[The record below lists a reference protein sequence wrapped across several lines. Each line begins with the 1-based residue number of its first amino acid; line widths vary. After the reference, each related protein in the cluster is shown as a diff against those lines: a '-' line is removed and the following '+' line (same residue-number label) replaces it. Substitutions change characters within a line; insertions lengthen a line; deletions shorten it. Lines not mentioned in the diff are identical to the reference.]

1 MKPRIEDYENESEK
15 KILRDNK
22 KQVVIVEG
30 NNFNILK
37 NMSLA
42 KIEFAV
48 NMTCQKCVNTV
59 RESLLDLNG
68 IENLDISLERGTV
81 VVETN
86 LPFTLIQEKI
96 EKSGKKAVL
105 KGYGEGCIVDGTVDG
120 LEPGQHGIHIHE
132 CGDISK
138 GCESVGEHFNPY
150 NSIHG
155 GPEDDISKK
164 HIGDLGN
171 IEADNNGRALFRK
184 INQFLTVSDIIGR
197 SLVITD
203 KPDDLG
209 KGNDKQSK
217 IDGNSGKRL
226 ACGIIAR
233 SSSLFQNTKKIC
245 ACDGLTIW
253 DERES
258 THSNQKELTKYT
270 ETSNKICIIC

>member
-1 MKPRIEDYENESEK
+1 
-15 KILRDNK
+15 
-22 KQVVIVEG
+22 
-30 NNFNILK
+30 
-37 NMSLA
+37 MSLA

-217 IDGNSGKRL
+217 IDGNSGERL

-270 ETSNKICIIC
+270 ETSNKICIQVSKYICGSFQLLKMNYTFHLI